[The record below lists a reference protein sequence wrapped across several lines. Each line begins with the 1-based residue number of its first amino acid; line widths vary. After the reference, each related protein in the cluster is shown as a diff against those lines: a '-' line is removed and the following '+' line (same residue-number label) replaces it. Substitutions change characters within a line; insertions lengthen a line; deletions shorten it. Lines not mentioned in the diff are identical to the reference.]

1 MSDTLAD
8 TLERLREAV
17 TAAVDNGALVVT
29 DDTALIDAVSAYGP
43 AMFSATHAQ
52 AQLDSLP
59 QVELAVLDAAA
70 AFADEAAAVQLVSR
84 LRDVCASRVLVIG
97 APRPGAS
104 LGREQLVG
112 LGFRRW
118 DTTGEGDDRRR
129 WYEFSLADYK
139 VTPDWLNARHWANPE
154 LWDRYRW

>member
-1 MSDTLAD
+1 MSDHAED
-8 TLERLREAV
+8 TVARLREA
-17 TAAVDNGALVVT
+17 TAAAQDNGVLMIT
-29 DDTALIDAVSAYGP
+29 DDGVLADALSAYN
-43 AMFSATHAQ
+43 AAIVDATEAQ
-52 AQLDSLP
+52 ARLDALP
-59 QVELAVLDAAA
+59 TVELAVVDAAA

-97 APRPGAS
+97 APQSGAS
-104 LGREQLVG
+104 LGRQQLIG

-118 DTTGEGDDRRR
+118 ETTGEGDSRRR

-139 VTPDWLNARHWANPE
+139 VTPDWLNARHWANPA

>member
-1 MSDTLAD
+1 MSEHSVDTLD
-8 TLERLREAV
+8 RLRDAV
-17 TAAVDNGALVVT
+17 AAAQDNGALVIT
-29 DDTALIDAVSAYGP
+29 DDDALSTPLSAETV
-43 AMFSATHAQ
+43 AIVAAREAQ
-52 AQLDSLP
+52 AGLENLP
-59 QVELAVLDAAA
+59 QVELAVVDGAA
-70 AFADEAAAVQLVSR
+70 AFADEAAAIQLVSR

-97 APRPGAS
+97 APQSGAL
-104 LGREQLVG
+104 LGRQQLIG

-118 DTTGEGDDRRR
+118 ETTGEGDDRRR

>member
-1 MSDTLAD
+1 MSEHSVDTLD
-8 TLERLREAV
+8 QLRDAV
-17 TAAVDNGALVVT
+17 ATAQDSGALVIT
-29 DDTALIDAVSAYGP
+29 DDDALSTPLSAETV
-43 AMFSATHAQ
+43 AIIAARDAQ
-52 AQLDSLP
+52 AGLDNLP
-59 QVELAVLDAAA
+59 HVQLAVVDGAA
-70 AFADEAAAVQLVSR
+70 AFADEAAAIQLVSR

-97 APRPGAS
+97 APQSGAL
-104 LGREQLVG
+104 LGRQQLIG

-118 DTTGEGDDRRR
+118 ETTGEGDNRRR